1 MSRGEGRSTGAGAPP
16 PNMPSLGGPR
26 FGPGMHGRG
35 QGAKARDFRG
45 TIRKLWRY
53 LAAHRWMLV
62 LIMAM
67 ILIHVAAGLLGPYV
81 LGLALDNLIYERGEG
96 ILSLIVLLG
105 VIYLVL
111 SISAFLQNYWMIGVS
126 QQTVYRLRGDL
137 FNHLHFLPID
147 FFVKRR
153 HGELMSRVTNDIDNV
168 SQTLNSSFIQI
179 LSSVLTFVGMLAFML
194 WLSPVLTAVTL
205 LIVPLMFLGM
215 RWITA
220 RTGRLFKEQQRHL
233 GDLNG
238 YVEET
243 VSGQRVVKLFSQENR
258 VIGEFMEKN
267 RRLRDASY
275 WAMVYSGFIPK
286 LMNVL
291 NNSSFALIAGVGGWL
306 ALRDIVSVGTIV
318 VFAEYSRQFTRP
330 LNDLANQFNTL
341 LSAVAGAE
349 RVFEVLE
356 ERPETEEDEVT
367 ATRRAVSGGA
377 GSAIRPA
384 GGKSSAAQASVGG
397 EMATR
402 GGDGR
407 ESAVSEVGSDGGES
421 AVALSGGEQWDQT
434 LRDLDEVRGEIRFE
448 KVRFSYKQEAGGETI
463 RDIDLHVKPGQT
475 LALVGPTGAGK
486 TTITQLLARFYD
498 PQAGRILI
506 DGQDIRY
513 IRHNSLRSHMGF
525 VLQDT
530 FLFEGTIRE
539 NIRYGRLD
547 ASDEEVVEA
556 ARQANA
562 HSFIMQLPNQYDT
575 VLRQDAAEISQGQR
589 QLLAIARAI
598 LADPAILILD
608 EATSSIDTITE
619 IKIQEALYRLMK
631 GRTSI
636 VVAHRLNTIQNADQI
651 VVLHQ
656 GRILEQGTHQS
667 LLAKKG
673 YYYELY
679 ESQFK
684 PLEQPI

>member
-1 MSRGEGRSTGAGAPP
+1 MSREEVRSTGPSAPP
-16 PNMPSLGGPR
+16 PNMPAMGGPR
-26 FGPGMHGRG
+26 FAPGMQGRG
-35 QGAKARDFRG
+35 QGAKAKDVRG
-45 TIRKLWRY
+45 TIRRLWRY
-53 LAAHRWMLV
+53 LAAHKWMLV
-62 LIMAM
+62 LILVM
-67 ILIHVAAGLLGPYV
+67 IVINVTAGLLGPYV
-81 LGLALDNLIYERGEG
+81 LGLALDNLIYDRGDG
-96 ILSLIVLLG
+96 ILSLIIPLG
-105 VIYLVL
+105 VIYVVM

-126 QQTVYRLRGDL
+126 QKTVYKLRSDL
-137 FNHLHFLPID
+137 FQHLHFLPID

-179 LSSVLTFVGMLAFML
+179 LSSVLTFTGMLVFMI
-194 WLSPVLTAVTL
+194 WLSPVLTVVTL

-215 RWITA
+215 KWITS

-243 VSGQRVVKLFSQENR
+243 VSGQRVVKLFSQER
-258 VIGEFMEKN
+258 QVIDAFMEKN

-275 WAMVYSGFIPK
+275 WAQVYSGFIPK

-291 NNSSFALIAGVGGWL
+291 NNSSFALIAGIGGWL

-356 ERPETEEDEVT
+356 EKPETEGDEEQ
-367 ATRRAVSGGA
+367 
-377 GSAIRPA
+377 
-384 GGKSSAAQASVGG
+384 AARTSVGG
-397 EMATR
+397 E
-402 GGDGR
+402 R
-407 ESAVSEVGSDGGES
+407 EE
-421 AVALSGGEQWDQT
+421 T
-434 LRDLDEVRGEIRFE
+434 LRDIDEVKGDIRFE
-448 KVRFSYKQEAGGETI
+448 QVRFSYKQEAGGETI
-463 RDIDLHVKPGQT
+463 RDLDLHVKPGQT

-556 ARQANA
+556 AKQANA
-562 HSFIMQLPNQYDT
+562 HSFIMQLPAQYDT

-656 GRILEQGTHQS
+656 GAILEQGTHQS
-667 LLAKKG
+667 LLARKG

>member
-1 MSRGEGRSTGAGAPP
+1 MSRESGKSIGASAPP
-16 PNMPSLGGPR
+16 PNMPAMGGPR
-26 FGPGMHGRG
+26 FAPGMQGKG
-35 QGAKARDFRG
+35 QRAKAKDFRG

-53 LAAHRWMLV
+53 LAAHQWMLV

-67 ILIHVAAGLLGPYV
+67 IIINVAAGLLGPYV
-81 LGLALDNLIYERGEG
+81 LGIALDSLIYDRGAG

-105 VIYLVL
+105 VIYVVM

-126 QQTVYRLRGDL
+126 QKTVFKLRGDL

-179 LSSVLTFVGMLAFML
+179 ISSVLTFAGMLVFMI
-194 WLSPVLTAVTL
+194 WLSPLLTAVTL

-215 RWITA
+215 RWITS

-243 VSGQRVVKLFSQENR
+243 VSGQRVVKLFSQER
-258 VIGEFMEKN
+258 QVIGEFMEKN

-275 WAMVYSGFIPK
+275 WAQVYSGFIPK

-356 ERPETEEDEVT
+356 ERPETVEEDEQ
-367 ATRRAVSGGA
+367 
-377 GSAIRPA
+377 
-384 GGKSSAAQASVGG
+384 AAP
-397 EMATR
+397 M
-402 GGDGR
+402 
-407 ESAVSEVGSDGGES
+407 SERSIAE
-421 AVALSGGEQWDQT
+421 QT
-434 LRDLDEVRGEIRFE
+434 LRNLDEVTGDIRFE
-448 KVRFSYKQEAGGETI
+448 KVRFSYKQDAGGEETI

-506 DGQDIRY
+506 DGQDIRF

-530 FLFEGTIRE
+530 FLFEGTIRD

-547 ASDEEVVEA
+547 ASDDEVVEA
-556 ARQANA
+556 AKQANA
-562 HSFIMQLPNQYDT
+562 HGFIMQLPNQYDT
-575 VLRQDAAEISQGQR
+575 VLKQDAAEISQGQR

-598 LADPAILILD
+598 LADPVILILD